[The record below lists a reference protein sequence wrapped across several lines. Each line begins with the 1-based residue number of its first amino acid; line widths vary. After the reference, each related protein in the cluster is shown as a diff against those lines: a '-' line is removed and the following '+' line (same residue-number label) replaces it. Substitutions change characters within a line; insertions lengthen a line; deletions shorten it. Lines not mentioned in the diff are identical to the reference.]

1 MFGFSSGDW
10 IFIVFIMFVIFS
22 LVGISGMRKK

>member
-1 MFGFSSGDW
+1 MFGFTGGDW
-10 IFIVFIMFVIFS
+10 IFIVFIMIVIFS